1 MVPFLLCRF
10 DHATVL
16 TLPDFAR
23 PALKWSGFAL
33 YAAALLML
41 ATGIVVAVLYGAEVI
56 LDALFPAL
64 GLAIAGTAL
73 IGLSSLLSE
82 IAHLREDIAAM
93 GRREVADAH
102 GEPLP
107 AD

>member
-1 MVPFLLCRF
+1 MDPFPLCRC
-10 DHATVL
+10 DLAAVL

-41 ATGIVVAVLYGAEVI
+41 ATGVVVAVLYGAEVI

-93 GRREVADAH
+93 GRREVADGH
-102 GEPLP
+102 DEPLP
-107 AD
+107 AE